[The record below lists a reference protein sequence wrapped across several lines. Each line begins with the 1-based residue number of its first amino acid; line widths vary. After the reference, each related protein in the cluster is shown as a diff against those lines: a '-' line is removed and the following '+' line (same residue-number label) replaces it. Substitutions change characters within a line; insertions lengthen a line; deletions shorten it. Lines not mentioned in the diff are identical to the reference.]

1 MDHILGKSSDD
12 ATSSAP
18 PTPPDAE
25 WLKIDI
31 ILLSWIFITLS
42 PTLQQRLVIEDP
54 QTAKEAWDKIALIF
68 NDNKRSRSIALK
80 AELRAL
86 KLGDMT
92 IDAYF
97 RKIENIATILT
108 SLGSPI
114 SSDDVV
120 TFALE
125 GLPAKYDNVSTI
137 IAHREVFPDLKTVR
151 SMLTTE
157 EMRLKSRAQDAFV
170 DSTSS
175 SPMVLL
181 ANSNSNTR
189 RSISSNEKVNR
200 PCYLF
205 AQGSCRFGVNC
216 KFLHNGMHGT
226 SSSKPPVSTTICNT
240 LSPHE
245 LVTLQTLLAK
255 MGTHTGV
262 TGRPTRSSNTLA
274 PPTGSTPVAC
284 YASPPGFS
292 SQQPS
297 NPAQNFSQSQAHHHR
312 PMVPHSHYI

>member
-1 MDHILGKSSDD
+1 MTINNLNTLVPVKLDIEDMNYSSWIYFFKHICKGYSILDHILGTSSDA

-25 WLKIDI
+25 WLKIDTI
-31 ILLSWIFITLS
+31 VLSWIFITLS
-42 PTLQQRLVIEDP
+42 PNLQQRLVLEDP

-80 AELRAL
+80 AELRAI
-86 KLGDMT
+86 KLGDMS

-114 SSDDVV
+114 SNDDVV
-120 TFALE
+120 TFSLE
-125 GLPAKYDNVSTI
+125 GLPAKYDSVSTI
-137 IAHREVFPDLKTVR
+137 IAHREVFPDLKPVR

-157 EMRLKSRAQDAFV
+157 EMRLKSRAQGSFV

-181 ANSNSNTR
+181 ANSPSNTR
-189 RSISSNEKVNR
+189 RTISSNEKVNK

-205 AQGSCRFGVNC
+205 AQGFCRFGVNC
-216 KFLHNGMHGT
+216 NFLHNGVHGV
-226 SSSKPPVSTTICNT
+226 SSGSSRSTVSI
-240 LSPHE
+240 
-245 LVTLQTLLAK
+245 
-255 MGTHTGV
+255 
-262 TGRPTRSSNTLA
+262 SNMCL
-274 PPTGSTPVAC
+274 
-284 YASPPGFS
+284 S
-292 SQQPS
+292 SQ
-297 NPAQNFSQSQAHHHR
+297 H
-312 PMVPHSHYI
+312 